1 MAGVLI
7 TGGAKRLG
15 AAMTRRFHAEGYVV
29 HIHCLASTD
38 AAQALSQT
46 LNALRPDSA
55 FVYQADLQNLQDIQ
69 LLCEAVVAQDPA
81 LAVVVNNASTFYPTP
96 MHTASNQDWNRL
108 IDVNTKAPFFILQAL
123 AATLKSNRGSVVN
136 MVDIHGMRPLANH
149 PLYSIAKAGLIA
161 LTRSMALEMAPEVRV
176 NGVAPGAILWPE
188 SAASDYIEDSLHRV
202 PLKSLG
208 TVEAIAD
215 AVWYLSQA
223 PYTTGQIL
231 PVDGGRTLN
240 Q

>member
-1 MAGVLI
+1 MGGVLI

-15 AAMTRRFHAEGYVV
+15 AEITRKFHAEGFRV
-29 HIHCLASTD
+29 HIHCQSSTTS
-38 AAQALSQT
+38 AQALTDS
-46 LNALRPDSA
+46 LNTLRPASA
-55 FVYQADLQNLQDIQ
+55 FVYQADLQHLEDIQ
-69 LLCEAVVAQDPA
+69 RLCRAVVQKDPG
-81 LAVVVNNASTFYPTP
+81 LSVVINNASTFFPT
-96 MHTASNQDWNRL
+96 TLSSATNDDWNRL

-123 AATLKSNRGSVVN
+123 AETLKNNQGSVVN
-136 MVDIHGMRPLANH
+136 MVDIHGIRPLKNH
-149 PLYSIAKAGLIA
+149 PIYAIAKAGLIA

-176 NGVAPGAILWPE
+176 NAVAPGAILWPE
-188 SAASDYIEDSLHRV
+188 VASANDADSILQKV

-215 AVWYLSQA
+215 AVWFLSQA
-223 PYTTGQIL
+223 RYTTGQIL